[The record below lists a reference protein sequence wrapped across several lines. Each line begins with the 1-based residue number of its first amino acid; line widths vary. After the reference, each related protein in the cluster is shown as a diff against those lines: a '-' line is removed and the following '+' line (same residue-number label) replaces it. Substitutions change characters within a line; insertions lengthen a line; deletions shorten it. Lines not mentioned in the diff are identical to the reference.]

1 MGDEGKD
8 SCRITATVTRSQA
21 DTLKRLADANGVTLS
36 WLVRRAVDRLI
47 EQAEGGPLLPL
58 DIR

>member
-1 MGDEGKD
+1 MGNDGKD
-8 SCRITATVTRSQA
+8 SCRITATVTRTQA
-21 DTLKRLADANGVTLS
+21 ETLKRVADNNGVTVS

-58 DIR
+58 DLK

>member
-21 DTLKRLADANGVTLS
+21 ETLKRLADANGVTLS

-47 EQAEGGPLLPL
+47 EQSEGGPLLPL
-58 DIR
+58 DLK